1 VKNKAN
7 SKILFITPGASRAGG
22 NIFLFN
28 FLKWFKQ
35 NSDVPFLTVYGHG
48 GELEEDFKSLSKA
61 FKFDYEPRA
70 ENLYNRSLSA
80 IFRRVKI
87 RERLLARAIAKE
99 NINLIYAN
107 AVTNHQILAA
117 LPDLRVPLISHCH
130 ELESVIHRTGLDGFE
145 QTKKRTSHF
154 IAVSEAVRKNL
165 IENHRIPLEKISLA
179 HGFIPLEN
187 FSAPELTQKNRNI
200 RQELGIPE
208 NAFIVGASGTMYWRK
223 APELF
228 VQIADAVHRRNREIP
243 VYFVWVGGA
252 ERGDF
257 RFFEMEY
264 DAKKLGLEKYVRF
277 LEHKPNPMDYFAS
290 LDVFAMVSR
299 EDPYPLVCLE
309 TASLG
314 KPVICFDGA
323 GGMPEFVENDSGFIV
338 PYLDIAAFAEQILEL
353 YANPTL
359 REKMG
364 ASAAR
369 KVRERHDIL
378 TSAPE
383 IVEIINKVLNS

>member
-1 VKNKAN
+1 MKNKAH

-22 NIFLFN
+22 NVFLFN
-28 FLKWFKQ
+28 FLKWFEQ

-48 GELEEDFKSLSKA
+48 GELEEDFKNLSKA

-70 ENLYNRSLSA
+70 ENFYSRTTSA
-80 IFRRVKI
+80 LFRRVKW
-87 RERLLARAIAKE
+87 RERLLARNIAQE

-107 AVTNHQILAA
+107 AVTNHRILAA
-117 LPDLRVPLISHCH
+117 FPHLRAPLITHCH
-130 ELESVIHRTGLDGFE
+130 ELESVIHRTGLAGFE

-165 IENHRIPLEKISLA
+165 VENHRIPFEKISLQY
-179 HGFIPLEN
+179 GFIPIEN
-187 FSAPELTQKNRNI
+187 FSALELAQKNKKI
-200 RQELGIPE
+200 RRELGIPE
-208 NAFIVGASGTMYWRK
+208 NAFVVGASGTMYWRK

-228 VQIADAVHRRNREIP
+228 VQIAAAVHRRNREIP
-243 VYFVWVGGA
+243 IYFVWVGGA
-252 ERGDF
+252 EKGDF

-264 DAKKLGLEKYVRF
+264 DVVKLGLEKYVRF
-277 LEHKPNPMDYFAS
+277 LEHKPNPMDYFAA

-299 EDPYPLVCLE
+299 EDPFPLVCLE

-314 KPVICFDGA
+314 KPVICFAGA
-323 GGMPEFVENDSGFIV
+323 GGMPEFVEDDCGFVV
-338 PYLDIAAFAEQILEL
+338 PYLNVEGFAERISEL
-353 YANPTL
+353 YANPIL

-364 ASAAR
+364 AAAAR

-378 TSAPE
+378 TSAPG

>member
-1 VKNKAN
+1 VKNKPN

-22 NIFLFN
+22 NVFLLN
-28 FLKWFKQ
+28 FLKWFKRH
-35 NSDVPFLTVYGHG
+35 SDVPFVTIYGHG

-61 FKFDYEPRA
+61 FKFDYEPRP
-70 ENLYNRSLSA
+70 ESFFSRPSSA
-80 IFRRVKI
+80 FFRRVKW
-87 RERLLARAIAKE
+87 RERFLARQIARE
-99 NINLIYAN
+99 NIDLIYAN
-107 AVTNHQILAA
+107 AVTNHKILNA
-117 LPDLRVPLISHCH
+117 LPDLRVPVISHCH
-130 ELESVIHRTGLDGFE
+130 ELESVIHRTGLEGFE

-165 IENHRIPLEKISLA
+165 IENHDVPSEKISLQ

-187 FSAPELTQKNRNI
+187 FSENELAEKNKRI
-200 RQELGIPE
+200 REELEIPV
-208 NAFIVGASGTMYWRK
+208 NAFLVGASGTMYWRK
-223 APELF
+223 APEIF
-228 VQIADAVHRRNREIP
+228 VQIAAAVHRLSPEIP
-243 VYFVWVGGA
+243 IYFVWVGGA
-252 ERGDF
+252 AKGDF

-277 LEHKPNPMDYFAS
+277 LEHQPNPLDYYAA

-314 KPVICFDGA
+314 KPVICFADA

-338 PYLDIAAFAEQILEL
+338 PYLDTGAFAGRILEL
-353 YANPTL
+353 YANPDL
-359 REKMG
+359 RAKMG

-369 KVRERHDIL
+369 KVRERHDI
-378 TSAPE
+378 TASAPR
-383 IVEIINKVLNS
+383 IIEIINKVLNS

>member
-1 VKNKAN
+1 MKNKAN

-22 NIFLFN
+22 NVFLFN
-28 FLKWFKQ
+28 FLKWFKR
-35 NSDVPFLTVYGHG
+35 NSDIPFLTIYGHG
-48 GELEEDFKSLSKA
+48 GELEEEFKGLSKA
-61 FKFDYEPRA
+61 FKFDYEPRPESFFSRPA
-70 ENLYNRSLSA
+70 SA
-80 IFRRVKI
+80 IFRRVKW
-87 RERLLARAIAKE
+87 RERLLARQIAQE

-107 AVTNHQILAA
+107 AVTNYQILNA

-130 ELESVIHRTGLDGFE
+130 ELESVIHRTGLEGFE

-165 IENHRIPLEKISLA
+165 IENHQIPSEKISLQY
-179 HGFIPLEN
+179 GFIPIEN
-187 FSAPELTQKNRNI
+187 FSEDELSEKNKRI
-200 RQELGIPE
+200 REELEIPE
-208 NAFIVGASGTMYWRK
+208 NAFVVGASGTVYWRK

-228 VQIADAVHRRNREIP
+228 VQIAAAVHRRNRETPI
-243 VYFVWVGGA
+243 YFVWVGGA
-252 ERGDF
+252 EKGDF

-264 DAKKLGLEKYVRF
+264 DVKKLGLEKYVRF
-277 LEHKPNPMDYFAS
+277 LEHKPNPLDYYAA

-314 KPVICFDGA
+314 KPVICFAGA

-338 PYLDIAAFAEQILEL
+338 PYLDIEGVAERILEL
-353 YANPTL
+353 YGNPNL

-378 TSAPE
+378 TSAPRA
-383 IVEIINKVLNS
+383 VRIINKVLNS

>member
-1 VKNKAN
+1 M
-7 SKILFITPGASRAGG
+7 
-22 NIFLFN
+22 
-28 FLKWFKQ
+28 KWFKQ
-35 NSDVPFLTVYGHG
+35 NSDIPFLIVYGHG
-48 GELEEDFKSLSKA
+48 GELEEDFKSLSKS
-61 FKFDYEPRA
+61 FKFNYEPRA
-70 ENLYNRSLSA
+70 ENLYSRSLSA
-80 IFRRVKI
+80 IFRRVKW
-87 RERLLARAIAKE
+87 RERLLAQQIAKE

-130 ELESVIHRTGLDGFE
+130 ELESVIRRTGLEGFE
-145 QTKKRTSHF
+145 QTKNRTSHF
-154 IAVSEAVRKNL
+154 IAVSEAVRQNL
-165 IENHRIPLEKISLA
+165 VDNHGIPLEKISLQY
-179 HGFIPLEN
+179 GFIPIEN
-187 FSAPELTQKNRNI
+187 FSAAELAQKNKKI

-228 VQIADAVHRRNREIP
+228 VQVADAVHRRNQAIP
-243 VYFVWVGGA
+243 IYFVWVGGA
-252 ERGDF
+252 EKGDF
-257 RFFEMEY
+257 RFFEMQY
-264 DAKKLGLEKYVRF
+264 DVKKLGLEKYVRF
-277 LEHKPNPMDYFAS
+277 LEHKPNPMDYYAA

-314 KPVICFDGA
+314 KPVICFAEA

-338 PYLDIAAFAEQILEL
+338 PYLNVEAVAERILEL
-353 YANPTL
+353 YADLNL

-369 KVRERHDIL
+369 KVRERHDIS
-378 TSAPE
+378 TSAPK

>member
-1 VKNKAN
+1 MKNKTD

-35 NSDVPFLTVYGHG
+35 NSDIPFLTVYGHG
-48 GELEEDFKSLSKA
+48 GELEEDFKSLSKT
-61 FKFDYEPRA
+61 FKFNYEPRP
-70 ENLYNRSLSA
+70 ESFYSRTTSA
-80 IFRRVKI
+80 IFRRVKW
-87 RERLLARAIAKE
+87 RERLLARQIATEK
-99 NINLIYAN
+99 INLIYAN

-117 LPDLRVPLISHCH
+117 LPDLRAPVISHCH
-130 ELESVIHRTGLDGFE
+130 ELESVIHRTGLAGFE

-165 IENHRIPLEKISLA
+165 IENHGVPFEKISLA
-179 HGFIPLEN
+179 HGFIPIES
-187 FSAPELTQKNRNI
+187 FSAAELEQKNKKI
-200 RQELGIPE
+200 RRQLGIPG
-208 NAFIVGASGTMYWRK
+208 NAFVVGASGTMYWRK
-223 APELF
+223 APEIF
-228 VQIADAVHRRNREIP
+228 VQIAAAVHRLKPDLPI
-243 VYFVWVGGA
+243 YFLWVGGA
-252 ERGDF
+252 EKGDF

-264 DAKKLGLEKYVRF
+264 DVKKLGLEKYVRF
-277 LEHKPNPMDYFAS
+277 LEHKPNPMEYYAA

-314 KPVICFDGA
+314 KPIICFADA

-338 PYLDIAAFAEQILEL
+338 SYLDIEAFAGRISEL
-353 YANPTL
+353 YANPGL

-364 ASAAR
+364 ARAAL

-378 TSAPE
+378 TSAPG
-383 IVEIINKVLNS
+383 IVRVINKVLNG